1 MPDKDERKPAKPAIE
16 GLPGIARQ
24 YVAVAE
30 EPASA
35 KAAKAIVSFQHVN
48 AKRKQARAANSKPR
62 GRR

>member
-24 YVAVAE
+24 YVDVAE
-30 EPASA
+30 KPATTA
-35 KAAKAIVSFQHVN
+35 AAKALVEYQHT
-48 AKRKQARAANSKPR
+48 AAERKQARAANSKPR